1 MVVPLLSEAE
11 TAGLQQALTQS
22 GFTVDGVRALVGDE
36 AHAALARNETTPAMR
51 KTADGSALAT
61 LTRLWPLQAPVPE
74 QGAAAALP
82 GVIEAM
88 VAAGILERSGGEVR
102 ALVDVRPYADDGHDW
117 WVVADLTPGLYG
129 RPRRMSA
136 DHVLGVSS
144 ASISLAQLTLRDP
157 AHRALDLGT
166 GSGVQSLHLST
177 HAETVVATDVNHRA
191 LRMAATTAALNEA
204 KVDLRLGSLYD
215 PVQADVFDLIV
226 TNPPFVISTGLDE
239 VLMYRDSGL
248 PGDELVRRVVVDGA
262 QRLAPRG
269 WLQALV
275 NWAVVAGQPW
285 EERVGGWVEATGCD
299 AWVVERERIDPA
311 QYVEMWLDDAGVKGD
326 LDYVARY
333 DAWLGWLERER
344 IEAIGFGWVSLHSTA
359 TSQASLRIERWPHEV
374 AQPIGSEVA
383 AWGRRLESLATV
395 DDHGLLGARLVL
407 ADDVVEERI
416 GSPGGADPAAIVLRS
431 YRGMR
436 RARSLTTAEAGLVG
450 ACDGDLAVGQIIDA
464 LAVLLDSDPVA
475 LRADLVPF
483 ARDLVLEG
491 FLEFP

>member
-1 MVVPLLSEAE
+1 MVVPLLSEAQ
-11 TAGLQQALTQS
+11 TAGLRQALTQA
-22 GFTVDGVRALVGDE
+22 GFTVDEVRALIGDE

-51 KTADGSALAT
+51 KTGDGSALAA

-74 QGAAAALP
+74 EAAAAALR
-82 GVIEAM
+82 GVIEPL
-88 VAAGILERSGGEVR
+88 VAAGILDRSGGEVR

-117 WVVADLTPGLYG
+117 WVVADLTPGLDG
-129 RPRRMSA
+129 RPRRMAA
-136 DHVLGVSS
+136 DHVLGVSP
-144 ASISLAQLTLRDP
+144 ASISLAQLTVRDP

-177 HAETVVATDVNHRA
+177 HTETVVATDVNDRA
-191 LRMAATTAALNEA
+191 LRLAAVTAAINGA
-204 KVDLRLGSLYD
+204 DIDLRAGSLYE
-215 PVQADVFDLIV
+215 PVQTEAFDLIV
-226 TNPPFVISTGLDE
+226 TNPPFVISTGRDD

-248 PGDELVRRVVVDGA
+248 PGDELVRRVVVEGA
-262 QRLAPRG
+262 RRLAPGG

-285 EERVGGWVEATGCD
+285 EERIGGWIEATGCD

-326 LDYVARY
+326 PDYVTRF

-344 IEAIGFGWVSLHSTA
+344 IEAIGFGWLSLRNA
-359 TSQASLRIERWPHEV
+359 ARSQASLRIERWPHEV
-374 AQPIGSEVA
+374 ANPIGSEVA
-383 AWGRRLESLATV
+383 AWGRRAQSLATV
-395 DDHGLLGARLVL
+395 DDHGLLGARLVI

-416 GSPGGADPAAIVLRS
+416 GPPGSADPAAIVLRS

-436 RARSLTTAEAGLVG
+436 RARTLTTAEAGFVG
-450 ACDGDLAVGQIIDA
+450 ACDGDLAVGQIVDA
-464 LAVLLDSDPVA
+464 LAVLIDSDADA
-475 LRADLVPF
+475 LRAELVPF